1 MKNLFN
7 INLLWLLCTVAL
19 LTTTSCENGTEED
32 IQIFPDIKTIE
43 CSAGDRPTF
52 TFTTS
57 KAWHLSSNALWC
69 TFLSSAGEVQDISGN
84 AGTHTITLRIS
95 DLDISSEPTEAYIT
109 MKVDEQQAA
118 IVKVVRS
125 AAQLYLRLYDV
136 TDTPIDAIELGY
148 VDYVPFRIEA
158 NFSFAAVEFPSWVE
172 FSGGSVTGVAGEV
185 TESMAR
191 IINDGEREKYPIS
204 VEDGYE
210 VIFSDESGKHIFN
223 IPITFKGMGNDKL
236 TFVGPTD
243 STFGWEVSLDGC
255 TFRQTN
261 DATGVVTKFSNQ
273 LEYTITA
280 LNDDYEIICLEKV
293 VDRGIPSYKD
303 NAKWIHFDKESMSLS
318 VDIATDTRYGL
329 VLALPRAIYNQVRGD
344 IDDNLFEM
352 DNASGINLPTLRY
365 SFLQYVL
372 IEFTQRNFDEVDP
385 YHGMYVYHSLTT
397 YEIGC
402 SVYTDEE
409 VMASYDVAEAYSC
422 PFPNPIDGKSP
433 GIIID
438 PRIEGWD
445 TDSCEQGT
453 ATTEFYYRGALLT
466 NQTANYMIG
475 ENKEDV
481 MAAHLYGLKV
491 EFTDDVHILFKV
503 NGQAK
508 KLLVVTPPAM

>member
-191 IINDGEREKYPIS
+191 I
-204 VEDGYE
+204 
-210 VIFSDESGKHIFN
+210 
-223 IPITFKGMGNDKL
+223 
-236 TFVGPTD
+236 
-243 STFGWEVSLDGC
+243 
-255 TFRQTN
+255 
-261 DATGVVTKFSNQ
+261 
-273 LEYTITA
+273 
-280 LNDDYEIICLEKV
+280 
-293 VDRGIPSYKD
+293 
-303 NAKWIHFDKESMSLS
+303 
-318 VDIATDTRYGL
+318 
-329 VLALPRAIYNQVRGD
+329 
-344 IDDNLFEM
+344 
-352 DNASGINLPTLRY
+352 
-365 SFLQYVL
+365 
-372 IEFTQRNFDEVDP
+372 
-385 YHGMYVYHSLTT
+385 
-397 YEIGC
+397 
-402 SVYTDEE
+402 
-409 VMASYDVAEAYSC
+409 
-422 PFPNPIDGKSP
+422 
-433 GIIID
+433 
-438 PRIEGWD
+438 
-445 TDSCEQGT
+445 
-453 ATTEFYYRGALLT
+453 
-466 NQTANYMIG
+466 
-475 ENKEDV
+475 
-481 MAAHLYGLKV
+481 
-491 EFTDDVHILFKV
+491 
-503 NGQAK
+503 
-508 KLLVVTPPAM
+508 